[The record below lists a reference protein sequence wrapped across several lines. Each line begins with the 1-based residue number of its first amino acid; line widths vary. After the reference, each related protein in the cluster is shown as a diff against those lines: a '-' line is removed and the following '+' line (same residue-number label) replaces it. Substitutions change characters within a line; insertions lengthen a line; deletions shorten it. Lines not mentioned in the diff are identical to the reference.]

1 MTGAYIS
8 GTGGFVPERIVTN
21 EDLIAQ
27 YGIETD
33 NEWIVKRTGIQSRH
47 FADEGVG
54 TADLALHACQEAIA
68 EAGIE
73 PADLDLIIFATLS
86 PDYAFPGSGVLLQ
99 EKLGLVQGDSKK
111 FVPALDVR
119 NQCSGFLYSL
129 STATSMVEAGRYKHI
144 LVVGAEVHSA
154 ALDLS
159 TRGRTVAC
167 LFGDGAGAV
176 VVSATQ
182 DPGRGMRTWNLGA
195 DGRYADILCQKV
207 WDMSRR
213 PFVQTDD
220 EGNAMIPADELYAYM
235 DGSTVFRHAITRMT
249 QSLKQSLEADSGNIE
264 DIDLFFFH
272 QANLRIN
279 QMVAKQL
286 ELDADKLV
294 HNITRYGNTTAATIP
309 LLINEAVKTGR
320 LQPGMRVAM
329 VAFGSGF
336 TWGSAVMDW

>member
-1 MTGAYIS
+1 
-8 GTGGFVPERIVTN
+8 
-21 EDLIAQ
+21 
-27 YGIETD
+27 
-33 NEWIVKRTGIQSRH
+33 
-47 FADEGVG
+47 
-54 TADLALHACQEAIA
+54 
-68 EAGIE
+68 
-73 PADLDLIIFATLS
+73 
-86 PDYAFPGSGVLLQ
+86 
-99 EKLGLVQGDSKK
+99 
-111 FVPALDVR
+111 
-119 NQCSGFLYSL
+119 
-129 STATSMVEAGRYKHI
+129 MVEAGRYKHI

-320 LQPGMRVAM
+320 LKPGMRVAM